1 MTIPETHRVLKSVSN
16 HVENPHGFCLFICY
30 DFVMVA
36 QSLNNILTKPLI
48 YIFENLLFQSLSK
61 YRIRTSGTW
70 SMTIEGI
77 TR

>member
-30 DFVMVA
+30 DFVMVT
-36 QSLNNILTKPLI
+36 QSLNKIPTKPL
-48 YIFENLLFQSLSK
+48 IFENLLFQSLSK

-70 SMTIEGI
+70 SMTK
-77 TR
+77 